1 MEFQSLELLTRFVGL
16 PTSLACALSYY
27 IPESLKALSTDSK
40 LNQDHY
46 LSLINLLETNTFN
59 IDTINYNFQ
68 HDLFKDDIE
77 NVQYIHNL
85 IQQLFKINKLLYEF
99 HSLFTSITQLLN
111 LYLKKSS
118 NERIGFEKYDDL
130 CLVINIY
137 QLIYNISTNTI
148 VTNSSHCYHSNSTI
162 ISSSIGVNV
171 VITTSGLTSTTEI
184 ITNSI
189 QSDIIQSNYNS
200 KIQNG

>member
-1 MEFQSLELLTRFVGL
+1 M
-16 PTSLACALSYY
+16 
-27 IPESLKALSTDSK
+27 
-40 LNQDHY
+40 
-46 LSLINLLETNTFN
+46 ETNTLN
-59 IDTINYNFQ
+59 IDTINSNFQ

-85 IQQLFKINKLLYEF
+85 IQQLFKTNKLLDEF
-99 HSLFTSITQLLN
+99 NALFTSITQLLN

-162 ISSSIGVNV
+162 ISSSTGVNV
-171 VITTSGLTSTTEI
+171 AITTSGLTLTT
-184 ITNSI
+184 NPI
-189 QSDIIQSNYNS
+189 QSDIVQSNYNS